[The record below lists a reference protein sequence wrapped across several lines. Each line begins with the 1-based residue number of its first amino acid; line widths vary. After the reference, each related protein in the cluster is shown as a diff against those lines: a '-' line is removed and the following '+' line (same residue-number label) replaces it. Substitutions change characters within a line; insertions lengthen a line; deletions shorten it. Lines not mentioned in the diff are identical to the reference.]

1 MVPEAAEKLEDVG
14 LVGDRFI
21 ASYLKDAHSVVRLF
35 EISGKAAGEIALP
48 GLGTAS
54 GFKGKRKDTET
65 FYSYVSF
72 TEPPTVYRY
81 DVKNWPK
88 HRALPPQGRFQLA
101 RSSPPSRFFI
111 RAKTGRKSRCS

>member
-1 MVPEAAEKLEDVG
+1 MPEAADKLEGVD

-21 ASYLKDAHSVVRLF
+21 ASYLKDAHSVVRVF
-35 EISGKAAGEIALP
+35 ELSGKAAGEIPLP

-54 GFKGKRKDTET
+54 GFTGKRKDTET

-81 DVKNWPK
+81 DMKSGQST
-88 HRALPPQGRFQLA
+88 RALPPEGRFQIG
-101 RSSPPSRFFI
+101 RVHD
-111 RAKTGRKSRCS
+111 RAGLLSE